1 MQQLLLRKTFELS
14 HLFLIIQPL
23 LSPAAKD
30 SNEHGPI
37 MSGAQHLYRR
47 SEPLQLNCTSTKSRS
62 AAELVWLLNERPAIE
77 FKNTLV
83 KHFRPIQLTETEI
96 VWRSSLSVA
105 FDDQLFVLANANGQ
119 RRFTGLKHD
128 RKQLKVKC
136 KSIIDKT
143 IDVGNA
149 VHLIDLARPL
159 ESSNELNKQSL
170 PGNLLPSNCFHSL
183 WVLFNSILF

>member
-1 MQQLLLRKTFELS
+1 M
-14 HLFLIIQPL
+14 QPL

-105 FDDQLFVLANANGQ
+105 FDDQLFGLANANGQ

-159 ESSNELNKQSL
+159 KSSNELNKQSL